1 MATSTF
7 ATSRLNLLF
16 ERQYGKFIDQLNYG
30 FEILD
35 HMSRK
40 KAEFDGEFFYY
51 PVTVARSGHGRYQGE
66 GQNQPTP
73 HGVEDETIRFDVTE
87 YMDKISFTWRFL
99 AQSKS
104 KRLHSKLAQRIQR
117 VIKENRE
124 FCDKTAIF
132 GNVTR
137 GFISERMAA
146 AVDANTAGT
155 AVALAGAYFGLV
167 RTEVVQLDYDGDHT
181 RFAGA
186 ALADPATWVPVN
198 LRCLDD
204 YQAVESGHGLVF
216 AAGKVGSLFVT
227 GSSAADGTI
236 DIVLAT
242 DDNTAGTTLFISSAI
257 INNGSAIGV
266 ELSNVTAVNAI
277 AIGNR
282 QFGAAVPGDAQY
294 EMSGIFSNLAAGSYG
309 NVDRSNANYAS
320 LRSTCLTMGSS
331 GVHARTDFSASRL
344 QQWLDEILVLGGG
357 EPTAF
362 WMSPLMRSRYVA
374 AVTTVL
380 TNTTSVANTVGATT
394 TTTESASAG
403 GGRYQTVN
411 GGKGDIGVKTIE
423 YAGYAMRTA
432 LNMPK
437 GLVVG
442 LSDECWVVLTV
453 GGNLIDFRRQGNS
466 EEGPLFYDAEG
477 TTTANAVLY
486 GIHQLVCDRPNYGN
500 GVLCGISLS

>member
-1 MATSTF
+1 MASSTF

-51 PVTVARSGHGRYQGE
+51 PVTVVRAGHGRYQGE
-66 GQNQPTP
+66 GQSQPTP
-73 HGVEDETIRFDVTE
+73 HGVDDETIRFDVTE

-137 GFISERMAA
+137 GFISERMP
-146 AVDANTAGT
+146 AVPG
-155 AVALAGAYFGLV
+155 AVAINNPLPAPYAALNGLAGGPL
-167 RTEVVQLDYDGDHT
+167 ELDYDGDHSK
-181 RFAGA
+181 FAA
-186 ALADPATWVPVN
+186 ANANPGDPAHWVPVD
-198 LRCLDD
+198 LRFLDD
-204 YQAVESGHGLVF
+204 YGLAGIGNGISG
-216 AAGKVGSLFVT
+216 AAGNAQFYVT
-227 GSSAADGTI
+227 GSSAANGTI
-236 DIVLAT
+236 NIEAVSDI
-242 DDNTAGTTLFISSAI
+242 NTRTLLISDAV
-257 INNGSAIGV
+257 INDGFAIGV
-266 ELSNVTAVNAI
+266 ELSDATAVGAVTVGDPAFGKIVAGAI
-277 AIGNR
+277 A
-282 QFGAAVPGDAQY
+282 PGDASH
-294 EMSGIFSNLAAGSYG
+294 EMSGIFSNLAAGAYG

-320 LRSTCLTMGSS
+320 LRSTCLTMGVS
-331 GVHARTDFSASRL
+331 GVHARTAFTSSGL

-357 EPTAF
+357 EPPPF

-380 TNTTSVANTVGATT
+380 SNSSN
-394 TTTESASAG
+394 
-403 GGRYQTVN
+403 RYQSVN
-411 GGKGDIGVKTIE
+411 GGKGDIGVKTLE

-437 GLVVG
+437 GLGVG
-442 LSDECWVVLTV
+442 LNDECWMVLTV
-453 GGNLIDFRRQGNS
+453 GGNLIDFRRQGNT
-466 EEGPLFYDAEG
+466 EEGPLFYDSESD
-477 TTTANAVLY
+477 TTANAVLY

-500 GVLCGISLS
+500 GVLCGIKLN